1 MGELIAGFVVGL
13 VAGFGWGV
21 VIGQRMGVKRERS
34 RIRSAAAV
42 LIPEIQIDPTGSV
55 SVDKRLGDLD

>member
-21 VIGQRMGVKRERS
+21 VIGQRMGEKRERS
-34 RIRSAAAV
+34 RSRSAASV